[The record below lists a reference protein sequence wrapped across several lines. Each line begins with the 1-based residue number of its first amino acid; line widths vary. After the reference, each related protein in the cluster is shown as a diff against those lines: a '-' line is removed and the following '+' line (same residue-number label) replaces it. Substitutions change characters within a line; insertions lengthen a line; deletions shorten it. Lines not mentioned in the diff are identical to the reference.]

1 MNPTNQQP
9 ESYAFVVDNLGKKK
23 MKVTDMVRSIFQ
35 DNRLITIA
43 KLEDNTFVL
52 SIENPISSGR
62 NTQQLMRLTE
72 ESFYALHYTYSLY
85 FHAKK
90 IDLEEKLK
98 EFIEKKEINYEYI
111 WRKKLT
117 NIKSAENK

>member
-62 NTQQLMRLTE
+62 NTQQLMKLTE

-90 IDLEEKLK
+90 TDLEEKLK

-111 WRKKLT
+111 
-117 NIKSAENK
+117 